1 MTPASLAASVIAV
14 PPLARDS
21 NLNWNVAENVRQIRH
36 LESGGVTTLLY
47 GGNAALSHVS
57 ISEYASLLKMLTE
70 AAGPQT
76 IVVPSVG
83 PTYGMMMDQATILR
97 DFSFPT
103 VMLLPSRDGT
113 TPAGIATGMK
123 RFVDRIQRPVVLY
136 LKTEEMVDVE
146 TVQKMFNDGLISWVK
161 YAIVRKDAGNDPFL
175 SGLIDAIGPSLIV
188 SGMGEQP
195 AAIHLRQFN
204 LSGFTAG
211 CVCVA
216 PQLSTNM
223 LRALQAKDYETA
235 ERIRKQFLPLE
246 SLRDSIN
253 PVRVLHAAVSLCGV
267 CNSGPIS
274 PFLSPV
280 KESDQAAIKVAAEE
294 LLRINP
300 KS

>member
-1 MTPASLAASVIAV
+1 
-14 PPLARDS
+14 
-21 NLNWNVAENVRQIRH
+21 
-36 LESGGVTTLLY
+36 
-47 GGNAALSHVS
+47 
-57 ISEYASLLKMLTE
+57 
-70 AAGPQT
+70 
-76 IVVPSVG
+76 
-83 PTYGMMMDQATILR
+83 
-97 DFSFPT
+97 
-103 VMLLPSRDGT
+103 
-113 TPAGIATGMK
+113 
-123 RFVDRIQRPVVLY
+123 
-136 LKTEEMVDVE
+136 
-146 TVQKMFNDGLISWVK
+146 MFNDGLISWVK
-161 YAIVRKDAGNDPFL
+161 YAIVRKETANDPFL

-195 AAIHLRQFN
+195 AGIHLRQFN
-204 LSGFTAG
+204 LSGFTSG

-267 CNSGPIS
+267 CDSGPIT

-280 KESDQAAIKVAAEE
+280 KESDQAAIKAAAEE